1 MSEVNQNEV
10 TNPVAPEA
18 TAATAAPVA
27 APKKTRKPKE
37 KKPTFGVPGDKFG
50 ASETPGFDVT
60 IHAKL
65 KPTDFKDPLDF
76 LRWEVWYY
84 TERAAASQR
93 EVDTMLS
100 LGSTPEERKEASE
113 ELRLLKALEKLAAK
127 RKASGN
133 SAAVSRLS
141 DKLGDLFQKTAG

>member
-10 TNPVAPEA
+10 SNPVAPEA
-18 TAATAAPVA
+18 AAAAPVA
-27 APKKTRKPKE
+27 KKTRKPKE
-37 KKPTFGVPGDKFG
+37 KKPTFGVPSEKF
-50 ASETPGFDVT
+50 SSHSTPGFDVSV
-60 IHAKL
+60 HAKL
-65 KPTDFKDPLDF
+65 KPADFRDPLDF

-84 TERAAASQR
+84 TERANAAQR

-100 LGSTPEERKEASE
+100 MGSTPEERKEASE